1 MADQCE
7 IKTDCFIKVIELAA
21 FIKTPLSI
29 RTYDIVFVH
38 ISEYV
43 SQSCQ
48 SDLLEP
54 RLMLLESD

>member
-38 ISEYV
+38 MSEYV
-43 SQSCQ
+43 S
-48 SDLLEP
+48 
-54 RLMLLESD
+54 